1 MSKSVTLSFGEP
13 EPPAAPPRP
22 FNPASMTRDERTS
35 AGWQTL
41 FVGWVIGLPSIMAVA
56 FVGLVGLWYAWQF
69 TNDLQTWLALSAG
82 LIAITLFS
90 AGMPIAWSL
99 NRETQ
104 PVAAKA
110 AAAFGLACIAMNF
123 AIMTHFARHEPEA
136 LAPSTAI
143 ARDMPGEEARELD
156 LEIDWR
162 RAALANFNE
171 DLEPGAPERTR
182 REASTLEAQGWRAQ
196 MAGELRNLET
206 KRYGAA
212 VTAAPSRPESKRGLD
227 LAGVALLMIIG
238 SAVGLAISASSLAA
252 ILTEKAASVR
262 LEAPEPE
269 PAQASAIAAHHPA
282 ESADGFD
289 HWAISSVSKLSGGRM
304 RTTDAYENYT
314 TFCARND
321 YARPLPVGEF
331 GRRLR
336 GWLAATYQIDGR
348 HSNGTTYDNC
358 TLKSAGHTLA
368 APAMNGGA

>member
-1 MSKSVTLSFGEP
+1 MSFTVAFNKPEP
-13 EPPAAPPRP
+13 EVPASRP
-22 FNPASMTRDERTS
+22 INPASMTRDERTS

-41 FVGWVIGLPSIMAVA
+41 FVGWVVGLPSILSVL
-56 FVGLVGLWYAWQF
+56 FVGLVGIWYSWKF
-69 TNDLQTWLALSAG
+69 TDNLQTWLALSAG
-82 LIAITLFS
+82 LVAITLFS
-90 AGMPIAWSL
+90 AGMPIAWGL

-104 PVAAKA
+104 PIAAKA
-110 AAAFGLACIAMNF
+110 ALGFGLACIAMNF

-136 LAPSTAI
+136 LAPSQAI

-162 RAALANFNE
+162 RAALANFDE
-171 DLEPGAPERTR
+171 DLGPGAPERTR

-196 MAGELRNLET
+196 MAGELRKLEI

-212 VTAAPSRPESKRGLD
+212 VTAAAPSRPGSKPGLD

-269 PAQASAIAAHHPA
+269 PATAPAIAAYHPA